1 MPGLIVDFMGGDLDK
16 QHRIMADEVELDLLG
31 YRTYL
36 ATRDPDGVVLVLAIP
51 IHWTEDQASWAI
63 LEKFSFKTLGNPVMW

>member
-1 MPGLIVDFMGGDLDK
+1 MPSVIVDFMGGEMDK
-16 QHRIMADEVELDLLG
+16 QHRIMADESELDRLG
-31 YRTYL
+31 YRAYL
-36 ATRDPDGVVLVLAIP
+36 TTRDPDGAVHALAIP